1 MKTLSLLGSTGSI
14 GQNVLAVV
22 RTFPGRFRI
31 AGLAAGKNISEL
43 AAQVKEFAPVCI
55 SVADESSVAPL
66 KELLPAIFHER
77 IFHGDDGNRKVAT
90 LADTDMVI
98 SAVVGA
104 VGLLPTL
111 DAIAAGKDIGLANKE
126 TLVMAGRLVMRAVKE
141 QGVSLLPIDSEHSA
155 IFQALEA
162 GRRSDVGMIILTA
175 SGGPFRTMEQGE
187 LPQVTP
193 AQALDH
199 PNWDMGQK
207 ISIDSATLMNKG
219 LEVIEAKWL
228 FDVAAD
234 KIRVVVHPQSIVHSL
249 VEFIDGS
256 VVAQLGIPDMRIPI
270 AYALSYPER
279 IELGLSRLSLS
290 DCGNLSFEKPD
301 YERFPALRLAFDVL
315 EEGGVKPAVLNAANE
330 VAVASFLDEKIGFTA
345 ITRVVAATLQHFESG
360 DDLDLDAILA
370 ADARAR
376 ILAKQEIK
384 QLSTTGADSDVLE

>member
-14 GQNVLAVV
+14 GKNVLAVV
-22 RTFPGRFRI
+22 RTFPDRFRI
-31 AGLAAGKNISEL
+31 VGLSAGQNIKEL
-43 AAQVKEFAPVCI
+43 AAQALEFEPECI
-55 SVADESSVAPL
+55 SVADEALVAPL
-66 KELLPAIFHER
+66 ADLLASKYSGR
-77 IFHGDDGNRKVAT
+77 ILWGSNGNREIAT
-90 LADTDMVI
+90 LDDAEMVV

-126 TLVMAGRLVMRAVKE
+126 TLVMAGRLVVKAVKE
-141 QGVSLLPIDSEHSA
+141 NGVALLPIDSEHSA

-162 GRRSDVGMIILTA
+162 GRKSDVGMIILTA
-175 SGGPFRTMEQGE
+175 SGGPFRTMAREK
-187 LPQVTP
+187 LPLVTP
-193 AQALDH
+193 AQALNH
-199 PNWDMGQK
+199 PNWDMGRK

-219 LEVIEAKWL
+219 LEVIEARWL
-228 FDVAAD
+228 FDIAGD
-234 KIRVVVHPQSIVHSL
+234 RIRVVVHPQSIVHSL

-301 YERFPALRLAFDVL
+301 YERFPALRLAFSVL

-330 VAVASFLDEKIGFTA
+330 IAVAAFLDGQIGFTD
-345 ITRVVAATLQHFESG
+345 ITRVVAATLDRFETG
-360 DDLDLDAILA
+360 DDLDLESILA
-370 ADARAR
+370 ADGLAREFA
-376 ILAKQEIK
+376 LQEI
-384 QLSTTGADSDVLE
+384 ARH